1 MGEGV
6 GVPRPAAG
14 WPGDKRAGYGGDT
27 VAVADAAARAA
38 EPAGADAA
46 GPEPHEIVIRD
57 EHLEDEH
64 LEDGHIDDGLRAR
77 GLDAQQIQEARS
89 KVRAY
94 LELLLRERGVDMTD
108 GACGVLVNVAI
119 RLIEESPKAE

>member
-46 GPEPHEIVIRD
+46 GLEPHEIVIRD

-64 LEDGHIDDGLRAR
+64 IDDRLRAR
-77 GLDAQQIQEARS
+77 GLDAQQIHEARS

-94 LELLLRERGVDMTD
+94 LDLLLRERGVDMTD
-108 GACGVLVNVAI
+108 GAYDVLVNVAI
-119 RLIEESPKAE
+119 HLIEESPKAE